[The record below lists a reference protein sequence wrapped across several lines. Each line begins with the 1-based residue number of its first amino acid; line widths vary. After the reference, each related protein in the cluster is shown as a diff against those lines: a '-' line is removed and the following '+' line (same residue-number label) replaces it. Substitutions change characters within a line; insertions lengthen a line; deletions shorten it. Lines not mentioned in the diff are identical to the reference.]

1 MIFMENFL
9 RIIRKKCMSSL
20 SWKIY
25 HSARSQ
31 EEGISRQ
38 GVHDLVKRCSQTLKG
53 YEEKLHLVEK
63 FVSVREK
70 SKAD

>member
-1 MIFMENFL
+1 MENFL

-31 EEGISRQ
+31 ERKES
-38 GVHDLVKRCSQTLKG
+38 
-53 YEEKLHLVEK
+53 
-63 FVSVREK
+63 
-70 SKAD
+70 ADRVYMIW